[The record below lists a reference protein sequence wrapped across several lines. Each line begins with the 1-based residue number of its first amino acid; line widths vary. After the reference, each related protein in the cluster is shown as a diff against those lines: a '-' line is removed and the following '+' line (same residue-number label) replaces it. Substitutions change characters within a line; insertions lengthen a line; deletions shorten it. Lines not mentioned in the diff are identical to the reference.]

1 MCLEAQKEINTIPFD
16 EATSSAE
23 SRGFFYTK
31 IYKMAT
37 DKKGF
42 VLYADQKELF
52 EHLPN
57 EKAGELIKHIFK
69 YVNDEN
75 PITED
80 LIINLAF
87 TSIKQNLKRDLKKWE
102 DKKENKSLSGQEGNL
117 KRWHPDIYK
126 DYKDGKQTLKESQSI
141 AKGRTAIKSIANI
154 AVNVNDNVTV
164 NVKDKVKV
172 KEIVSVYRKFA
183 HLSISKIE
191 FEKLR
196 EFWSKQQI
204 EDVLDNIENWA
215 KNTTKKSLYL
225 TARTWLKKDFPI
237 KQPSKEVK
245 KEFIPH
251 WNADIGVDGFTK
263 DKQKK

>member
-1 MCLEAQKEINTIPFD
+1 MAKE
-16 EATSSAE
+16 
-23 SRGFFYTK
+23 
-31 IYKMAT
+31 
-37 DKKGF
+37 KKGF

-57 EKAGELIKHIFK
+57 DKAGELIKHIFK

-75 PITED
+75 PITKD

-172 KEIVSVYRKFA
+172 KDNNNPIAKSIDFGGLLIHINKTFGRKYTVVNSSVKGKYKARLKEGYTKEDIMTA
-183 HLSISKIE
+183 IDNASKDSFHKNLNYKHCTIE
-191 FEKLR
+191 YFSRANTLDLHSKVTQQEDNNLNAKVRTPEDIKNLFEL
-196 EFWSKQQI
+196 
-204 EDVLDNIENWA
+204 
-215 KNTTKKSLYL
+215 
-225 TARTWLKKDFPI
+225 
-237 KQPSKEVK
+237 
-245 KEFIPH
+245 
-251 WNADIGVDGFTK
+251 
-263 DKQKK
+263 

>member
-1 MCLEAQKEINTIPFD
+1 
-16 EATSSAE
+16 
-23 SRGFFYTK
+23 
-31 IYKMAT
+31 MAT
-37 DKKGF
+37 EKKGF

-80 LIINLAF
+80 LIIKLAF

-141 AKGRTAIKSIANI
+141 AKGRTAIKPIANI

-164 NVKDKVKV
+164 KVKDKVKV
-172 KEIVSVYRKFA
+172 KEIIKDKRKEELFREWLIYRKQINKEIKAEITIKGLASKFNRESLA
-183 HLSISKIE
+183 VIKFVVENSINNSWTG
-191 FEKLR
+191 L
-196 EFWSKQQI
+196 FWDKAEHIKSLVDPTTETMEERITRLNNEHKQQ
-204 EDVLDNIENWA
+204 
-215 KNTTKKSLYL
+215 
-225 TARTWLKKDFPI
+225 
-237 KQPSKEVK
+237 
-245 KEFIPH
+245 
-251 WNADIGVDGFTK
+251 G
-263 DKQKK
+263 

>member
-31 IYKMAT
+31 IYKMKVNNGFITLQRQIIDWEWYDDANTFRLFIHILLKANHT
-37 DKKGF
+37 DKNYRGTLVKRGTFLTGLDVLSKEIGLSMQQTRTCLSRLKSTSEITIKTSSKGSIIQ
-42 VLYADQKELF
+42 VVKYNDYQSVTS
-52 EHLPN
+52 
-57 EKAGELIKHIFK
+57 KATNKQQTNNK
-69 YVNDEN
+69 PSTTTNNDN
-75 PITED
+75 ND
-80 LIINLAF
+80 N
-87 TSIKQNLKRDLKKWE
+87 N
-102 DKKENKSLSGQEGNL
+102 ENKSI
-117 KRWHPDIYK
+117 D
-126 DYKDGKQTLKESQSI
+126 
-141 AKGRTAIKSIANI
+141 
-154 AVNVNDNVTV
+154 
-164 NVKDKVKV
+164 
-172 KEIVSVYRKFA
+172 VYRKFA

>member
-52 EHLPN
+52 EQLPD

-75 PITED
+75 PTTED
-80 LIINLAF
+80 LFIKLAF
-87 TSIKQNLKRDLKKWE
+87 TPIKQQLKRDLKKFE
-102 DKKENKSLSGQEGNL
+102 ATKEQRSRAG
-117 KRWHPDIYK
+117 KRSAEVRKEQRKLTPLNTVQRDSTKATVTVK
-126 DYKDGKQTLKESQSI
+126 DT
-141 AKGRTAIKSIANI
+141 
-154 AVNVNDNVTV
+154 VTV

-183 HLSISKIE
+183 HLSISKVQ
-191 FEKLR
+191 FENLR
-196 EFWSKQQI
+196 EFWSKLI
-204 EDVLDNIENWA
+204 FN
-215 KNTTKKSLYL
+215 
-225 TARTWLKKDFPI
+225 
-237 KQPSKEVK
+237 
-245 KEFIPH
+245 
-251 WNADIGVDGFTK
+251 G
-263 DKQKK
+263 